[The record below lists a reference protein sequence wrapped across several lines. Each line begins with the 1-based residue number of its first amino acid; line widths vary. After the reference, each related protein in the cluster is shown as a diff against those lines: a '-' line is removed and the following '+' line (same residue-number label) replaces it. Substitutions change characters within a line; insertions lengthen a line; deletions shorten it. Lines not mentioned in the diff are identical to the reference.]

1 MRKGNGRWW
10 KTVLWVAAVLA
21 VLVGASW
28 FVPVKEIAFAPG
40 ITGNLAGMVHVRGK
54 RASSSGRLLMV
65 AIDVLPANALIWA
78 VAHVDH
84 AYALY
89 PSNQVLPPGMTMT
102 QYINYNNAL
111 MSQSQQDAMV
121 AGERLAGLPAKV
133 VVEPGLEVAGVLK
146 TGSAYG
152 RLQVGEQIIAVN
164 GTPISFKNLRQVLG
178 RYRVGQTVRIT
189 YLQRGVRHVVPLKL
203 GRVPSDP
210 VPGIGIVA
218 TERVRYVVPRPV
230 RINAGPIGGPSAGM
244 MFSLEI
250 YSQITGRNLAHG
262 RIIAGTGE
270 ITPTGQVLEIGGVRQ
285 KVITVYRSGARVFLC
300 PKANYAAAVAMA
312 RARGY
317 HLTIYPVTTLAQ
329 ALTDLTRSS

>member
-1 MRKGNGRWW
+1 MRKRRGLWW
-10 KTVLWVAAVLA
+10 KSLLWVVAALA
-21 VLVGASW
+21 VILGGAW
-28 FVPVKEIAFAPG
+28 FVPVQEIAFAPG
-40 ITGNLAGMVHVRGK
+40 ITGNLASMVHVRGK
-54 RASSSGRLLMV
+54 RAPTPGRLLMV
-65 AIDVLPANALIWA
+65 AIDVMPANALIWA
-78 VAHVDH
+78 LAHVDN

-111 MSQSQQDAMV
+111 MSQSQEDAMV

-133 VVEPGLEVAGVLK
+133 VVEPGLLVAGVLK

-152 RLQVGEQIIAVN
+152 RIQVGDQIMAVN
-164 GTPISFKNLRQVLG
+164 GTPISFQNLRKVLG
-178 RYRVGQTVRIT
+178 QYRVGQTVRIT
-189 YLQRGVRHVVPLKL
+189 YLQRGVRHVVALPLR
-203 GRVPSDP
+203 RVPNDP

-218 TERVRYVVPRPV
+218 TEKVRYVVPRPV

-262 RIIAGTGE
+262 RIVAGTGE
-270 ITPTGQVLEIGGVRQ
+270 ITPNGRVLEIGGVRQ
-285 KVITVYRSGARVFLC
+285 KVITVYRAGARVFLC
-300 PKANYAAAVAMA
+300 PKANYASAEAMA

-329 ALTDLTRSS
+329 ALADLTQSS